1 MIRKGALFG
10 AKKKLLT
17 LRGAMFREA
26 PLNQSAT
33 VRPLNSEL
41 QRPGCNWL
49 SEGIGCGLGLK
60 YALRLIVAVVVSKV
74 N

>member
-10 AKKKLLT
+10 AKKILLT

-33 VRPLNSEL
+33 VRLLKSEL
-41 QRPGCNWL
+41 QRLGYNWL
-49 SEGIGCGLGLK
+49 
-60 YALRLIVAVVVSKV
+60 R
-74 N
+74 